1 MCRHASALSK
11 LVLLPRSDVN
21 AGPLASLSP
30 QAKHKNAVSTSK
42 QAGFT
47 LVELVMVIVI
57 TGIIGGMVAV
67 FIRSPVQQYT
77 DIARRA
83 EMTDIADTA
92 IRRISRDL
100 RLAVPNSVRV
110 PSTTGSTYIEF
121 LPSIT
126 GGRYR
131 ANSVGGN
138 GSCAAAGEI
147 GDELSFTLADR
158 CFEIIGPDISFSTGD
173 QIVIGSTQ
181 ADGNPPYQDP
191 TSAACGTAASICIR
205 RPVAVAGTGVQERVI
220 MDSLFALPAFAQLPS
235 QHFEVV
241 PGDQQ
246 AVTYSCENVG
256 GATDGTGTLMRYWQ
270 YGFNDIQSAP
280 PFVGG
285 YSARLADNI
294 SFCSID
300 YNDNVYSRNG
310 LVSIRLTITRGG
322 ENISL
327 YSETHINNSP

>member
-1 MCRHASALSK
+1 MGTRSWAL
-11 LVLLPRSDVN
+11 LIQ
-21 AGPLASLSP
+21 
-30 QAKHKNAVSTSK
+30 QAKHKNVINIPK
-42 QAGFT
+42 QTGFT
-47 LVELVMVIVI
+47 LVELVMVMVI

-67 FIRSPVQQYT
+67 FIRAPVQQYT

-110 PSTTGSTYIEF
+110 PAAVGATYIEF

-131 ANSVGGN
+131 VNPVGGM
-138 GSCAAAGEI
+138 GSCAAAGAA
-147 GDELSFTLADR
+147 GDELSFTAADT
-158 CFEIIGPDISFSTGD
+158 CFEILGPDISFSTGD
-173 QIVIGSTQ
+173 QIVVGSTQ

-191 TSAACGTAASICIR
+191 TLAVCGEAASTCIR

-220 MDSLFALPAFAQLPS
+220 MDSLFALPAFAQLLS
-235 QHFEVV
+235 QRFEVV

-256 GATDGTGTLMRYWQ
+256 GAVDGTGTLIRYWQ
-270 YGFNDIQSAP
+270 YGFNDVQSAP

-285 YSARLADNI
+285 FSARLADNI
-294 SFCSID
+294 SGCSID
-300 YNDNVYSRNG
+300 YNSDVYSRNG
-310 LVSIRLTITRGG
+310 LVTIRLTITRGG

-327 YSETHINNSP
+327 YSEIHINNLP